1 VPKSLKSRLERAT
14 LHFDISQALNSFN
27 KSQLLALFSAF
38 LYTYL
43 ISIISIFFIVEKLS
57 RKQNA
62 TFRLSLQSQMGFGVE
77 PSSFTI
83 LICFFTAFII
93 FLLLVITLKYK
104 LTIQILKLFSELL
117 IPSCIVFFISV
128 LGFLFGKIDLRLA
141 NFSLKE
147 ISKTLW
153 ISVAWSG
160 VATFGIAILISVLL
174 ALIFANGNKS
184 DSMIQKDLSFIP
196 WLIPVLINTGFLAAV
211 TGASTLS
218 GRFLIWFALIPNLI
232 LFLLFSVYNSNSKIK
247 QIVITLVLGL
257 CVFVYF
263 FSHRPT
269 QVLTWRPELKL
280 ISITDDRYLFFSISI
295 SLIICILLLTVS
307 NFYQWVTVVIAGLWC
322 GLSSNINSTVVSS
335 LDNFHHGELMGYW
348 LGFSEFDQLPYKSV
362 EFPRG
367 MFVNILP
374 AAFGDFL
381 SNGYP
386 ETFSYWFVFLSFL
399 MGMLFFLVTRWYL
412 PLPVIFFIL
421 ILLPKPNGYSEI
433 DLTMG
438 IVLLWFIA
446 ALKNARSTT
455 KLFILAP
462 PLSIFLILLTPGQ
475 GIICVTLLLVVGVMY
490 VRQNAISLKFLRRLP
505 WIIYYL
511 GMFAIGFIAVFP
523 SILWVVRNGSV
534 NNAVYG
540 DFWLGKILEPQ
551 QFPLSFKFGILLLVP
566 VFLIVLLVKFRNLEN
581 FQKQLAFA
589 GILFLVAFSG
599 RWFGRADGQNM
610 SRIGAGLFIFL
621 VVFLVPLT
629 YRKTSPGR
637 IPVAGVVSI
646 ILTTC
651 LAVAH
656 YPFNQPINFQRIAS
670 SSVLSGQYAEMQQR
684 GEVYKKIKEI
694 ETHLYGDDTKRLN
707 LTGGQAID
715 EYLGTRSF
723 GGIESP
729 YVITNDSQESE
740 WKERLEKA
748 EINIVLGPYGSFGA
762 GAFDGSGV
770 GGRSPQILSWVVK
783 HFIPVDCNSFTL
795 AIRKSEVQ
803 KKIAYLN
810 SQGCAVPSSRSELL
824 SLWNRIDATQS
835 NLGWSLLSW
844 KSKTSSQNQFIDGG
858 KSTIQVTMKKF
869 TEILTIQLSCMN
881 PQSVEFFIDSND
893 SGERIKHLFYAQ
905 VQSGSFAFKP
915 SMFPI
920 VSMLK
925 GNFSLGMNSSTCSF
939 V

>member
-1 VPKSLKSRLERAT
+1 MIKSLNDRISNIT
-14 LHFDISQALNSFN
+14 THFDISDKLKSFH
-27 KSQLLALFSAF
+27 SRQLFAIFSTF
-38 LYTYL
+38 IYIYL
-43 ISIISIFFIVEKLS
+43 ISIISIFFTVEKLF

-62 TFRLSLQSQMGFGVE
+62 TFRLSIQSQMGFGVE

-93 FLLLVITLKYK
+93 FILLAIALKHTI
-104 LTIQILKLFSELL
+104 TIQILKLFGELL
-117 IPSCIVFFISV
+117 MPSCIIFFISV

-141 NFSLKE
+141 SFSLGE
-147 ISKTLW
+147 ISKALW
-153 ISVAWSG
+153 ISTVWSG
-160 VATFGIAILISVLL
+160 VTTFGIAILISFLL
-174 ALIFANGNKS
+174 AIIFANGNKS
-184 DSMIQKDLSFIP
+184 VSIIPKDLSFIP
-196 WLIPVLINTGFLAAV
+196 WLIPVVINTGFLAAV
-211 TGASTLS
+211 TGSSTLS

-280 ISITDDRYLFFSISI
+280 ISITDDKYLFFSISI
-295 SLIICILLLTVS
+295 SLIICILLLAVS
-307 NFYQWVTVVIAGLWC
+307 NFYQWVTVVIAGLWY
-322 GLSSNINSTVVSS
+322 GLSSSINSTVVSS

-374 AAFGDFL
+374 AAFGDIL

-399 MGMLFFLVTRWYL
+399 MGMLFFLATQWYL

-438 IVLLWFIA
+438 IVLLGFIA
-446 ALKNARSTT
+446 ALQNMRSPT
-455 KLFILAP
+455 KLFIWAP
-462 PLSIFLILLTPGQ
+462 LLSIFLILLTPGQ
-475 GIICVTLLLVVGVMY
+475 GIICVALLLVVGVMH
-490 VRQNAISLKFLRRLP
+490 VRQNRISLKFVRRWP
-505 WIIYYL
+505 WISYFL

-523 SILWVVRNGSV
+523 SILWVVRNGTL
-534 NNAVYG
+534 NNAVFG

-566 VFLIVLLVKFRNLEN
+566 IFLIVLLVKFRNLEN

-589 GILFLVAFSG
+589 GILFLVVISG
-599 RWFGRADGQNM
+599 RWFGRVDGQNM

-629 YRKTSPGR
+629 YRKTSLGH
-637 IPVAGVVSI
+637 IPLAGVVSI
-646 ILTTC
+646 VLTTC

-656 YPFNQPINFQRIAS
+656 YPLNQGINFQHTAS
-670 SSVLSGQYAEMQQR
+670 ASVLSGQYAEMRQR
-684 GEVYKKIKEI
+684 GEIYKKIKDI
-694 ETHLYGDDTKRLN
+694 ENHLYGDDTKRLN

-715 EYLGTRSF
+715 EYLGTRSL

-729 YVITNDSQESE
+729 YVITNDSQESD
-740 WKERLEKA
+740 WKKRLEKA
-748 EINIVLGPYGSFGA
+748 GINIVLGPYGSLGA

-770 GGRSPQILSWVVK
+770 GGRSPQILSWVIK
-783 HFIPVDCNSFTL
+783 HFTPIDCNLFTL
-795 AIRKSEVQ
+795 AIRKSDVQ
-803 KKIAYLN
+803 EKLAYLN

-844 KSKTSSQNQFIDGG
+844 KSKTISQNRIINGG
-858 KSTIQVTMKKF
+858 KSTIQVSMKES
-869 TEILTIQLSCMN
+869 TEILTVQIRCMN
-881 PQSVEFFIDSND
+881 PQSVEFFIESIDSV
-893 SGERIKHLFYAQ
+893 ERIKHLFSAQ
-905 VQSGSFAFKP
+905 VQSGTFAFKP

-920 VSMLK
+920 VSMLN
-925 GNFSLGMNSSTCSF
+925 GNFSLGMKSSTCSF
-939 V
+939 A